1 MMKNLTMIRRQLLW
15 TATAM
20 AFASPA
26 WAQPYPNHTVRIVVP
41 YPAGG
46 MGIDFVGRALA
57 NELQNVTG
65 QPFIV
70 DNRPGGGTVIG
81 TAALASAPADGHT
94 LLIMANSFTV
104 NPSLQ
109 SNLPYDSRRDF
120 LPITQLTITPH
131 VLVAS
136 PHLAAN
142 TLSEALQ
149 MAATNKSGLNYA
161 SPGNATPHHLAGE
174 SLKKI
179 SKANLTHIPYKGTAP
194 ALQALMAGDVD
205 LMFAN
210 LPDVLP
216 YLESKKIKALAIS
229 APARDPSL
237 PLVPT
242 MEESGVSGFESNS
255 WYGMVIR
262 AGADESVVRRL
273 NELTVGVLKSP
284 KISQQFTAKG
294 LRIIAST
301 PEEFGRWL
309 DKEYVK
315 YEEIVKFSGAKID

>member
-1 MMKNLTMIRRQLLW
+1 M
-15 TATAM
+15 
-20 AFASPA
+20 
-26 WAQPYPNHTVRIVVP
+26 
-41 YPAGG
+41 
-46 MGIDFVGRALA
+46 
-57 NELQNVTG
+57 
-65 QPFIV
+65 
-70 DNRPGGGTVIG
+70 
-81 TAALASAPADGHT
+81 
-94 LLIMANSFTV
+94 
-104 NPSLQ
+104 
-109 SNLPYDSRRDF
+109 
-120 LPITQLTITPH
+120 
-131 VLVAS
+131 
-136 PHLAAN
+136 
-142 TLSEALQ
+142 
-149 MAATNKSGLNYA
+149 
-161 SPGNATPHHLAGE
+161 
-174 SLKKI
+174 KKI